1 MIDWTFATFDA
12 LTGADLYDIL
22 RHRQDVFVLEQKCFY
37 PDIDGKDQVAW
48 HLIGRGAH
56 DTFLAY
62 LRILGPGDYYDEPA
76 LGRVLVT
83 PEARGRGLARTLMAE
98 GHARAKALYGD
109 VPLRLN
115 AQAYLKDFY
124 QSVGYEVIRGPYDE
138 DGIPHYEML
147 KDPASKAA

>member
-1 MIDWTFATFDA
+1 LIDWTFVTFDE

-37 PDIDGKDQVAW
+37 PDIDGKDQVAR

-56 DTFLAY
+56 NTFLAY
-62 LRILGPGDYYDEPA
+62 MRILGPGDYYAEPA
-76 LGRVLVT
+76 LGRILVT
-83 PEARGRGLARTLMAE
+83 PEARGRGLARALMAE
-98 GHARAKALYGD
+98 GHARATALYGD

-124 QSVGYEVIRGPYDE
+124 QSVGYEIVRGPYDE

-147 KDPASKAA
+147 KAA